1 MGRKRARCFGAGY
14 QIWSGYV
21 TEFSDTWIRIKT
33 NTVAVGR
40 PQGRVMRLLRRTSP
54 TTRRRDVRGPD
65 QEVRS

>member
-33 NTVAVGR
+33 NTVAVG
-40 PQGRVMRLLRRTSP
+40 
-54 TTRRRDVRGPD
+54 GP
-65 QEVRS
+65 